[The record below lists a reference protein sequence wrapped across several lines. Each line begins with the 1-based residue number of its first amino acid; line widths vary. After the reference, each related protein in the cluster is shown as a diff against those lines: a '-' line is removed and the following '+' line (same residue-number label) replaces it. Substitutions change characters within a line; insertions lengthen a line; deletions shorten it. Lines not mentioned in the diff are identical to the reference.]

1 MGKLS
6 GREFCGIDLL
16 GAQDA
21 IANERSKID
30 AEGRRFAEI
39 KV

>member
-1 MGKLS
+1 VSELS
-6 GREFCGIDLL
+6 WRDFGGIDLL

-21 IANERSKID
+21 LANERSKIN
-30 AEGRRFAEI
+30 AESCRLGEI